1 MASILKVDNIQNSS
15 GTAAM
20 AIDGSGNINFPQN
33 VTGAGNLVL
42 LANINNTSVNATS
55 FEWSMDYD
63 DYNNFI
69 IVVNRLQG
77 SSTSSSSLEI
87 EFKFNGSYGGG
98 QSNPY
103 FIEGQANAAGA
114 GRNYN
119 TNGDGELFFSNTPSK
134 FWTGSFRCIN
144 FRGLGLGI
152 PMIIA
157 ELGGTTL
164 GNDHGSFYMTTG
176 LHTVNTQ
183 QITDL
188 KVNFSNGNVSVV
200 NMDIYGLRRS

>member
-1 MASILKVDNIQNSS
+1 MPTISKIQSQSI
-15 GTAAM
+15 AAE
-20 AIDGSGNINFPQN
+20 AKD
-33 VTGAGNLVL
+33 LVL
-42 LANINNTSVNATS
+42 LANINNTSVGATT

-63 DYNNFI
+63 DYNNFL

-77 SSTSSSSLEI
+77 SVTTSSSLEI

-103 FIEGQANAAGA
+103 YIEGQAGGAGA

-119 TNGDGELFFSNTPSK
+119 TNADGELFFGNTPSK
-134 FWTGSFRCIN
+134 YWTGIWRCVN
-144 FRGLGLGI
+144 FRGLSLGI
-152 PMIIA
+152 PMLIS

-176 LHTVNTQ
+176 LHTVTNQ

-188 KVNFSNGNVSVV
+188 RINFSNGDVSHV
-200 NMDIYGLRRS
+200 NFDIYGIRRT

>member
-1 MASILKVDNIQNSS
+1 MALSKIQSESINLADTFAFTGNVS
-15 GTAAM
+15 GVS
-20 AIDGSGNINFPQN
+20 D
-33 VTGAGNLVL
+33 LVF
-42 LANINNTSVNATS
+42 LANINNTSVGAST

-63 DYNNFI
+63 DYNNFL

-77 SSTSSSSLEI
+77 SVTTSSSLEI

-103 FIEGQANAAGA
+103 YIEGQAGGAGA

-119 TNGDGELFFSNTPSK
+119 TNADGELFFGNTPSK
-134 FWTGSFRCIN
+134 YWTGIWRCVN
-144 FRGLGLGI
+144 FRGLSLGI
-152 PMIIA
+152 PMLIS

-176 LHTVNTQ
+176 LHTVTNQ

-188 KVNFSNGNVSVV
+188 RINFSNGDVSHV
-200 NMDIYGLRRS
+200 NFDIYGIRRT

>member
-1 MASILKVDNIQNSS
+1 MALSKIQSESINLADTFAFTGNVS
-15 GTAAM
+15 GVS
-20 AIDGSGNINFPQN
+20 D
-33 VTGAGNLVL
+33 LVL
-42 LANINNTSVNATS
+42 LANINNTSVGATT

-63 DYNNFI
+63 DYNNFL

-77 SSTSSSSLEI
+77 SVTTSSSLEI

-103 FIEGQANAAGA
+103 YIEGQAGGAGS

-119 TNGDGELFFSNTPSK
+119 TNADGELFFGNTPSK
-134 FWTGSFRCIN
+134 YWTGIWRCVN

-152 PMIIA
+152 PMLIS

-176 LHTVNTQ
+176 LHTVTNQ

-188 KVNFSNGNVSVV
+188 RINYSNGDVSHVNF
-200 NMDIYGLRRS
+200 DIYGIRRT